1 MHVLGIAAALS
12 VALLFSACSMEQRAA
27 LKYAND
33 QAKGAFDTEAQL
45 LKQAPCAM
53 NVGSYWRALNNSERA
68 AVDLLCGK

>member
-1 MHVLGIAAALS
+1 MRALTIAAALS

-33 QAKGAFDTEAQL
+33 QAKAAFDTEAVL

-53 NVGSYWRALNNSERA
+53 NVGSYWRALNGAKRA